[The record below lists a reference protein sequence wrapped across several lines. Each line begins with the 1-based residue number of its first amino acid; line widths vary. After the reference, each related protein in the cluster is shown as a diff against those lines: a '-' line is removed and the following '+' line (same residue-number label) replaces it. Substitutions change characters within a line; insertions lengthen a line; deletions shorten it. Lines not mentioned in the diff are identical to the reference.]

1 MILLVLGIG
10 VLCFVIGLCID
21 DEDIWGLGIFVSC
34 VAMVALFIAGCGLF
48 NRCHVIPKQIAMYE
62 EENAVI
68 EEKISST
75 VQHYMEYEKGI
86 IYEVADN
93 ESPISLV
100 SLYPE
105 LSSDKLV
112 AAEIDVYISNNQTIK
127 ELKAKEISKSA
138 FKFAIFFGH

>member
-1 MILLVLGIG
+1 MILLVLGVG
-10 VLCFVIGLCID
+10 LLCFIIGLCID
-21 DEDIWGLGIFVSC
+21 EEDLWCSGILIGC
-34 VAMVALFIAGCGLF
+34 IAMVALFIAGCGLF
-48 NRCHVIPKQIAMYE
+48 KRCYVIPKQIAMYE

-112 AAEIDVYISNNQTIK
+112 SAEIDVYISNNKMIK
-127 ELKAKEISKSA
+127 ELKAEEISKSSY
-138 FKFAIFFGH
+138 KFAIYFGH

>member
-10 VLCFVIGLCID
+10 VLFFIIGLCID
-21 DEDIWGLGIFVSC
+21 EEELWGWSILISC
-34 VAMVALFIAGCGLF
+34 IAVVALFIASCGLF
-48 NRCHVIPKQIAMYE
+48 NRCYVVPKQIAMYE

-112 AAEIDVYISNNQTIK
+112 AAEIDVYISNNKKIK
-127 ELKAKEISKSA
+127 ELKDKEISKSS
-138 FKFAIFFGH
+138 FKFAIYFGH